1 MPKATQHGPGV
12 VTSVDQRK
20 LNNKF
25 SLGHLKLTQAR
36 PWISSEGRYRS
47 KESAQ

>member
-1 MPKATQHGPGV
+1 MPKATQHGPGI
-12 VTSVDQRK
+12 VTSVDQRI

-36 PWISSEGRYRS
+36 PWISSECRDRS
-47 KESAQ
+47 KEFTQ